1 MQRARCASQVEPPS
15 AELVSAMKG
24 DGHCLSHPGG
34 ATPYRVV
41 SRYAYGAPGSVAT
54 AGSQSSVDEL
64 RIREPTQPLA
74 GRVVFATGPP
84 NLPLALAWL
93 SASRRSA
100 VSASLSSASWLP
112 PRPIAAPRVWPLVRE
127 TAAPV
132 PTASTAMRPAMKSRR
147 ADIARTRSY

>member
-1 MQRARCASQVEPPS
+1 MQSALCESQVEPPS

-24 DGHCLSHPGG
+24 DGHCFSHPGG

-41 SRYAYGAPGSVAT
+41 SRYAWGAPGSVAT

-64 RIREPTQPLA
+64 RIRDPTQPVA

-100 VSASLSSASWLP
+100 VSAPHSIVRSGLDRVNGADLDGGGGPCKSGQALEALNPQGLAADASDDE
-112 PRPIAAPRVWPLVRE
+112 AE
-127 TAAPV
+127 
-132 PTASTAMRPAMKSRR
+132 
-147 ADIARTRSY
+147 D

>member
-1 MQRARCASQVEPPS
+1 MIGSYCPFEPRQVQSALCESQVEPPS

-24 DGHCLSHPGG
+24 DGHCFSHPGG

-54 AGSQSSVDEL
+54 AGSQSSVEGL

-74 GRVVFATGPP
+74 GRVVPATGPP
-84 NLPLALAWL
+84 NLPLALARL

-100 VSASLSSASWLP
+100 VTASLSSASWPP
-112 PRPIAAPRVWPLVRE
+112 PRPIAATRAWPPVQE
-127 TAAPV
+127 TAAPA
-132 PTASTAMRPAMKSRR
+132 PM
-147 ADIARTRSY
+147 

>member
-1 MQRARCASQVEPPS
+1 MIGSYCPFEPRQRQSALCASQVEPPS

-24 DGHCLSHPGG
+24 DGHCFSHPGG

-64 RIREPTQPLA
+64 RIREPIQPLA
-74 GRVVFATGPP
+74 GRVVPATGPP
-84 NLPLALAWL
+84 NLPLAFAWL

-100 VSASLSSASWLP
+100 VTASLSSASWPP
-112 PRPIAAPRVWPLVRE
+112 PRPLAATRAWPAVRK
-127 TAAPV
+127 TA
-132 PTASTAMRPAMKSRR
+132 
-147 ADIARTRSY
+147 